1 MYVVLG
7 HPFWVAGSENLTRL
21 LCEEM
26 EGITGGRFDWEADP
40 VQAAEKMLAHIE
52 KKRDALGINT
62 QRERKLFDMKERRE
76 LV

>member
-1 MYVVLG
+1 
-7 HPFWVAGSENLTRL
+7 
-21 LCEEM
+21 M